1 MGAKGA
7 VEVLFRGMS
16 KEQQAKVR
24 CVAAVAPVFAVFLF
38 DAQELAGYEERFNNP
53 LYAAKYGFVDDVI
66 MPRDTRARLCQE
78 LDLLREKSVPKILRK
93 HGNPP
98 L

>member
-7 VEVLFRGMS
+7 VEVLFRGLS
-16 KEQQAKVR
+16 KEQQAMVR
-24 CVAAVAPVFAVFLF
+24 TGFAGGSPKH
-38 DAQELAGYEERFNNP
+38 ACTIQELAGYEERFNNP

-66 MPRDTRARLCQE
+66 MPRNTRARLCQE
-78 LDLLREKSVPKILRK
+78 LDLLRDKSVPNIDRK

>member
-1 MGAKGA
+1 MGMLPDEKNI
-7 VEVLFRGMS
+7 
-16 KEQQAKVR
+16 
-24 CVAAVAPVFAVFLF
+24 
-38 DAQELAGYEERFNNP
+38 QELAGYEERFNNP

-66 MPRDTRARLCQE
+66 MPRDTRARLCRE
-78 LDLLREKSVPKILRK
+78 LALLKDKSLPMHIQRK